1 SAGITMATALLSLA
15 RGQQPTRPLA
25 MTGELTL
32 TGQVLPV
39 GGIRE
44 KLIAARRVGIHEII
58 LPEGCRGDAEELP
71 DHIREGLT
79 LHFVER
85 FRQVVDLV
93 FTSER
98 AP

>member
-1 SAGITMATALLSLA
+1 MATALLSLA
-15 RGQQPTRPLA
+15 RGQQPSRPLA

-44 KLIAARRVGIHEII
+44 KLIAARRVGIREII

-71 DHIREGLT
+71 EHIREGLT